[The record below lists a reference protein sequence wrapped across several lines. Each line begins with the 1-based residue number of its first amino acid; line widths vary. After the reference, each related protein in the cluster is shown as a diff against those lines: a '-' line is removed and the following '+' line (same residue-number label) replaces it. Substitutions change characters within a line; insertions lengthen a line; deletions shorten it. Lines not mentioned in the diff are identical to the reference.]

1 MSVKIQFRKD
11 TAANWTSANPT
22 LLDGELG
29 YETDTKSFKIGDGTT
44 AWNSLSYN
52 NPVTATSTNT
62 LTDKSVSLASN
73 TVTGTLAQF
82 NAALTDADFATL
94 AGTETLTN
102 KVYSGGTLVSPKG
115 ALANME
121 VFTTGTSWSVPT
133 ELRVVGA
140 KWKVTLVGGGGQG
153 GGSNVTAGQ
162 VGGGGGSG
170 GVVVGFFTYVDT
182 VNSMTYSIGTGGTT
196 GGTNANGQSGT
207 DTTAT
212 YNAAVYTA
220 GLGTG
225 GTVNA
230 GGGAGGTATGGT
242 LNLPGAAGENG
253 GVMAATS
260 NYTGD
265 GADTP
270 LGYGMGGNMPVT
282 AAGATGSAATG
293 YGAGGSG
300 GRNGTGT
307 TARAGGAGSGGL
319 LIIEY

>member
-29 YETDTKSFKIGDGTT
+29 YETDTKYFKIGDGTT
-44 AWNSLSYN
+44 AWSSLAYI

-102 KVYSGGTLVSPKG
+102 KVYSGGTLVSPHG
-115 ALANME
+115 TLANME

-182 VNSMTYSIGTGGTT
+182 VNSMTYAIGAGGS
-196 GGTNANGQSGT
+196 GAGTNANGTSGG

-212 YNAAVYTA
+212 YNATVYTA

-225 GTVNA
+225 GTVNS

-270 LGYGMGGNMPVT
+270 LGYGMGGNMPVNSS
-282 AAGATGSAATG
+282 GATGSAATG

-307 TARAGGAGSGGL
+307 AARAGGAGSGGL